1 MQLIHGARIP
11 DLERPTVVTV
21 GSFDGVH
28 RGHQALLQAARE
40 EADRIGGAVVVVTFE
55 PHPRIALG
63 RGEGLMLLTEL
74 EEKSQWLA
82 HYGVDYLVV
91 LPFDR
96 AFAAQ
101 SGAEFAY
108 SILVEQLGAKVLI
121 AGYNHRFGCDRMSA
135 SELRIEGLEVR
146 RVEKCVVEGVDVSSS
161 AIRERILAGQVAEA
175 EQLLGHTL
183 NRFKP

>member
-11 DLERPTVVTV
+11 DLQRPTVVTV

-40 EADRIGGAVVVVTFE
+40 EADRIGGVVVVVTFE

-96 AFAAQ
+96 EFAAQ
-101 SGAEFAY
+101 SGAEFAC

-146 RVEKCVVEGVDVSSS
+146 RVEKCAVEGVDVSSS
-161 AIRERILAGQVAEA
+161 AIRERIVAGNIAEA